1 MREEKGGGHERKGK
15 GDEGIDSERTQE
27 RVSRLKYIE
36 TNLEL
41 ARSAQLNHPSISAL
55 FYTCSNINVPHIL
68 LVYLMNWYRYG
79 LMCGFSY
86 PPSVVW
92 V

>member
-1 MREEKGGGHERKGK
+1 MRERGRETKGSILSAHKREC
-15 GDEGIDSERTQE
+15 ID
-27 RVSRLKYIE
+27 LKDIE